1 MKEKKKRKK
10 WPVVLL
16 VVLLL
21 AAAVVVILTMGKR
34 KQEDQA
40 SEVTTE
46 AVTRG
51 TLAVTTE
58 GSGAVEA
65 ASTKAVALE
74 YEGKLETIYAET
86 GDQVAAGD
94 VLAVYDAD
102 ALDQVVEQKEE
113 ELSQINASIASTD
126 DSGSDVIT
134 APVSGRVKR
143 IYASV
148 GDVASKV
155 SDLHGGVA
163 EISADGKMKVE
174 FTYEGS
180 ALVEGDTVTVDFDSY
195 SVTGTVAS
203 LDGETVCVTIEDDTE
218 YQADTEA
225 VIWGK
230 SGEKLGEGKLES
242 NHPYL
247 VEAAYGVID
256 SVEVTKESYV
266 NAGDTMFGRDDAEY
280 NQTYLDLLSDREELV
295 EELRELKEYQ
305 KNPEV
310 VSEYDGYIV
319 TLDVLEGMTYEKDQQ
334 FCTIA
339 DSNSLN
345 LKVEIDELDIDGVE
359 VGQPATVVFDAF
371 EDETYQGTVEK
382 ISGVGTNVGG
392 VTTYTVTIA
401 LEGNARL
408 KDAMSATATITLDT
422 AENVLL
428 VPVDAIE
435 TLDGEKYVQVVSN
448 GEITQRAVTLGLI
461 NDEYAEVTGG
471 LSEGEQVVV
480 ITRNSQDLFSAM
492 MSMQESVRGRANG
505 SGGDQQQE

>member
-10 WPVVLL
+10 WPLVLII
-16 VVLLL
+16 LLIL
-21 AAAVVVILTMGKR
+21 AAAAFLLLSGKK
-34 KQEDQA
+34 KQESKAGETTTA
-40 SEVTTE
+40 SVI
-46 AVTRG
+46 RG
-51 TLAVTTE
+51 TLEVTTE

-74 YEGKLETIYAET
+74 YDGKLETIYAET
-86 GDQVAAGD
+86 GDQVSVGD
-94 VLAVYDAD
+94 VLAVYDTE
-102 ALDQVVEQKEE
+102 ALDHVVEQKEE
-113 ELSQINASIASTD
+113 ELSQLNASIASTAD
-126 DSGSDVIT
+126 EGSSSIT

-174 FTYEGS
+174 FTYEGTV
-180 ALVEGDTVTVDFDSY
+180 LTEGDTVTVDFDSY
-195 SVTGTVAS
+195 SVSGTVAS
-203 LDGETVCVTIEDDTE
+203 LKGDTVCVTIKDDTE
-218 YQADTEA
+218 YQVDTEA
-225 VIWGK
+225 VVWGK
-230 SGEKLGEGKLES
+230 SGEKLGEGRLLS

-247 VEAAYGVID
+247 VEASYGIID
-256 SVEVTKESYV
+256 SVKVTKETYV
-266 NAGDTMFGRDDAEY
+266 NAGDTMFERSDAEY

-295 EELRELKEYQ
+295 EELRELKEYRE
-305 KNPEV
+305 NPEV

-319 TLDVLEGMTYEKDQQ
+319 SLDVLEGMPYEKDQQ

-339 DSNSLN
+339 DSESLN

-359 VGQPATVVFDAF
+359 AGQQAAVVFDAF

-382 ISGVGTNVGG
+382 ISGVGRNVGG

-401 LEGNARL
+401 LEGDTRL

-422 AENVLL
+422 RDDVLL

-435 TLDGEKYVQVVSN
+435 TLDGEKYVQVAADGV
-448 GEITQRAVTLGLI
+448 IQQRAVTLGLI
-461 NDEYAEVTGG
+461 NDTYAEVTGG
-471 LSEGEQVVV
+471 LTEGEQVVV
-480 ITRNSQDLFSAM
+480 ITRDSQDLFSSM
-492 MSMQESVRGRANG
+492 MRMRDNITGN
-505 SGGDQQQE
+505 SGGRPEE

>member
-10 WPVVLL
+10 WPVILVL
-16 VVLLL
+16 VLILG
-21 AAAVVVILTMGKR
+21 AAAAAMLLFGMKKKNENNVESM
-34 KQEDQA
+34 A
-40 SEVTTE
+40 TTS
-46 AVTRG
+46 VTRG
-51 TLAVTTE
+51 SIAVTTE

-65 ASTKAVALE
+65 ASTKAIALE
-74 YEGKLETIYAET
+74 YEGKLETIYVET
-86 GDQVAAGD
+86 GDQVAVRD

-102 ALDQVVEQKEE
+102 ALDSVVEQKEG
-113 ELSQINASIASTD
+113 ELSQLNASIASTD
-126 DSGSDVIT
+126 DAGSSTIT

-148 GDVASKV
+148 GDVAAKV

-195 SVTGTVAS
+195 SVSGTVAA
-203 LDGETVCVTIEDDTE
+203 LEDDTVCVTIEDDTE
-218 YQADTEA
+218 YQVDTEA
-225 VIWGK
+225 TVWGK
-230 SGEKLGEGKLES
+230 SGEKLGQGRLLS

-247 VEAAYGVID
+247 VEASYGIID

-266 NAGDTMFGRDDAEY
+266 NAGDTLFKRKDVKY

-295 EELRELKEYQ
+295 EELCELKKYQ

-319 TLDVLEGMTYEKDQQ
+319 TLDALEGMPYEKDQQ

-339 DSNSLN
+339 DSGSLN

-359 VGQPATVVFDAF
+359 AGQPASVVFDAF
-371 EDETYQGTVEK
+371 EEETYQGTVEK
-382 ISGVGTNVGG
+382 ISGVGKNVGG

-401 LEGNARL
+401 LDGDARL
-408 KDAMSATATITLDT
+408 KDAMSARASITLDT
-422 AENVLL
+422 RDNVLL
-428 VPVDAIE
+428 IPVDAIE
-435 TLDGEKYVQVVSN
+435 ILDGQKYVQVVN
-448 GEITQRAVTLGLI
+448 EGEIQQQAVTLGLI
-461 NDEYAEVTGG
+461 NDDYAEVTEG
-471 LSEGEQVVV
+471 LSEGEKVV
-480 ITRNSQDLFSAM
+480 IITRDSQDLFGAM
-492 MSMQESVRGRANG
+492 MSMRDSMMGN
-505 SGGDQQQE
+505 SGGSPEK